1 MSHMRHHYRFADNG
15 KKGTRSSVNSLN
27 GITTNIALSNL
38 KDRSTG
44 AKNSIPRHS
53 TVTAADVFNDRD
65 NLDNL
70 RQEIDHYRDIKSL
83 EAGNARSLK
92 TSKSLLSIS
101 RYLSMGL
108 SAGIAAAAVT
118 AGVVISPFIAPLA
131 AAALL
136 PAYLVDKL
144 ANKKLPELSEK
155 IAEAKQKEV
164 DAEKHCKQIEK
175 RETSL
180 ENALA
185 SKEEALLNSSPT
197 HDTSDFLAHL
207 SHRLGSNATPYT
219 HARELPIAGS
229 IPTTKMLQE
238 AFAAIKEDKSIPWEH
253 ISDGCYAR
261 AHTVCE
267 KLLREG
273 IGCGKLFVTVPDD
286 SNGYLKA
293 KNRFQDVEWWYH
305 VSPLVF
311 VKDEKTGNV
320 EACVIDLAINDK
332 KPIKAETWIRHFWDR
347 NTQIHCYATPA
358 DIYDGEECSPSVQD
372 ATFSFE
378 RFADNIKNAESTNK
392 SYLATLNELKSRHY
406 ASA

>member
-1 MSHMRHHYRFADNG
+1 M
-15 KKGTRSSVNSLN
+15 NSLN
-27 GITTNIALSNL
+27 GITENIALSNP
-38 KDRSTG
+38 KDRGTNV
-44 AKNSIPRHS
+44 KNPASRHS
-53 TVTAADVFNDRD
+53 TVTAADIFSDRAD
-65 NLDNL
+65 LSKIQ
-70 RQEIDHYRDIKSL
+70 QEKDQYEGIKSL
-83 EAGNARSLK
+83 EVRNARLLK
-92 TSKSLLSIS
+92 ASKTLFSVS

-131 AAALL
+131 AAAIL
-136 PAYLVDKL
+136 PAYIIDRL
-144 ANKKLPELSEK
+144 AKKKLPELTEK
-155 IAEAKQKEV
+155 IAEAELKKTKVEN
-164 DAEKHCKQIEK
+164 HYGRIEK
-175 RETSL
+175 KEASL
-180 ENALA
+180 KNTIAL
-185 SKEEALLNSSPT
+185 KEEALLNSSPT

-219 HARELPIAGS
+219 HARELPIAGR
-229 IPTTKMLQE
+229 IPTTKVLQE

-273 IGCGKLFVTVPDD
+273 IGCGKLFVTVPDGSD
-286 SNGYLKA
+286 GYLKA

-311 VKDEKTGNV
+311 AKDEKTGNV
-320 EACVIDLAINDK
+320 EAYVIDLAINDK

-347 NTQIHCYATPA
+347 NIQIHCYATPA
-358 DIYDGEECSPSVQD
+358 DIYDGDECSPSVQD